1 MLTLFDNINTD
12 ITPELEKKVPSFLKL
27 IKSYTLET
35 PIKSRKIEGVLN
47 IKGIEVRAIVRY
59 LRRYDYQ
66 IGSSQKGYFWIQS
79 KSELEKTI
87 KHLSERRDSLQA
99 TILELNKIKIIETN
113 LIQNKKLY

>member
-27 IKSYTLET
+27 IKSYTFET
-35 PIKSRKIEGVLN
+35 PVKSRKIEGVLN

-66 IGSSQKGYFWIQS
+66 IGSSQKGYFWIS
-79 KSELEKTI
+79 NKSELDKTI
-87 KHLSERRDSLQA
+87 EHLTQRKVSLEN
-99 TILELNKIKIIETN
+99 TINELKKIKIKIKTN
-113 LIQNKKLY
+113 PA